1 MPQRTSSSWYD
12 VTSTRIDPR
21 RAHYEGRFMA
31 QCVTCGS
38 ELHPDRAKKYNY
50 CMKPECQEKNL
61 KGLNMVAIGV
71 NKSAE
76 QYLLLDE
83 QTRNELASGKFAD
96 QRRGSFGTSV
106 PTSGPGQAGPGQA
119 GPGQAGPG
127 QAGPGQTGPG
137 QAGPGQAGPG
147 QAGTAT
153 AARPARPEPA
163 QPGQPQPAQPQPAQ
177 PQPGQPQP
185 GQPQPAQPQPGRPQ
199 PGQPQ
204 PAQPQ
209 PEWRRPAPP
218 RPAVTRAP
226 RNPWTK
232 SQERLAL
239 LYNEQ
244 GQRPEEI
251 ARKLGLSTYTVTQ
264 IILGSR
270 NRGKL

>member
-1 MPQRTSSSWYD
+1 
-12 VTSTRIDPR
+12 
-21 RAHYEGRFMA
+21 MA
-31 QCVTCGS
+31 QCITCGS

-61 KGLNMVAIGV
+61 KGLTMVAVGV

-83 QTRNELASGKFAD
+83 QTQNELASGKFAD

-106 PTSGPGQAGPGQA
+106 PTSSPSE
-119 GPGQAGPG
+119 AGPG

-137 QAGPGQAGPG
+137 
-147 QAGTAT
+147 
-153 AARPARPEPA
+153 R
-163 QPGQPQPAQPQPAQ
+163 
-177 PQPGQPQP
+177 
-185 GQPQPAQPQPGRPQ
+185 PQPGR
-199 PGQPQ
+199 
-204 PAQPQ
+204 
-209 PEWRRPAPP
+209 RRPAAP

-226 RNPWTK
+226 RHPWTK
-232 SQERLAL
+232 SQERLAV

>member
-1 MPQRTSSSWYD
+1 
-12 VTSTRIDPR
+12 
-21 RAHYEGRFMA
+21 MA
-31 QCVTCGS
+31 QCITCGS
-38 ELHPDRAKKYNY
+38 ELHPDRAEKYNY

-61 KGLNMVAIGV
+61 KGLTMVAVGV

-83 QTRNELASGKFAD
+83 QTQNELASGKFAD

-106 PTSGPGQAGPGQA
+106 PTSSPSE
-119 GPGQAGPG
+119 
-127 QAGPGQTGPG
+127 
-137 QAGPGQAGPG
+137 
-147 QAGTAT
+147 
-153 AARPARPEPA
+153 RPARPEPA
-163 QPGQPQPAQPQPAQ
+163 
-177 PQPGQPQP
+177 
-185 GQPQPAQPQPGRPQ
+185 QPQPAQPQPGRPQ
-199 PGQPQ
+199 PEP
-204 PAQPQ
+204 
-209 PEWRRPAPP
+209 RRPAPP

-251 ARKLGLSTYTVTQ
+251 ARKLGLSTYIVTQ